1 MTANRARCSYACTSR
16 LVRGRVRVRAR
27 ARGRAR
33 VRVRVRVRVRARARR
48 PALRACSGAIV
59 KYSSTPIV
67 IYSKYSSTAMVG
79 IVQP

>member
-27 ARGRAR
+27 ARAR